1 MTSDHALMT
10 NFCLTKLLI
19 STNVTLSF
27 ACFTETAIDV
37 YIFANYRPMSDLLY
51 LVTDYMFYKLR
62 LSAFFKE

>member
-27 ACFTETAIDV
+27 ACFTETAIYV
-37 YIFANYRPMSDLLY
+37 YIIANF
-51 LVTDYMFYKLR
+51 VTDYIFHKLR
-62 LSAFFKE
+62 LSAFLEE